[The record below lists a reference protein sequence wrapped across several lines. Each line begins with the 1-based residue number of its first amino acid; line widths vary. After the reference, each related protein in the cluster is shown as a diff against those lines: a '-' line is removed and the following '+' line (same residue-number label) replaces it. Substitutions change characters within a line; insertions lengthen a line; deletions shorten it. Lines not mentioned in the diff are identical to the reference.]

1 MIRKLITLVLTC
13 SALAFATASATA
25 AVDVNQ
31 ASRADLETVKGIG
44 PALSGK
50 ILQARDSGNFKNW
63 DDLVDRVGGVG
74 PGNAARFSQAGL
86 TVGGAA
92 FDGKA
97 PAASKE
103 MPKEMPK
110 TAGKSSNK
118 ALDKTV
124 GQSPDSTTE
133 KKAKRAATAEG
144 VTR

>member
-13 SALAFATASATA
+13 SALAFAAASAAA

-50 ILQARDSGNFKNW
+50 ILQARDSGSFKNW

-74 PGNAARFSQAGL
+74 PGNATRFSQAGL

-92 FDGKA
+92 FEGKA
-97 PAASKE
+97 PTASKDTG
-103 MPKEMPK
+103 KNTNK
-110 TAGKSSNK
+110 TASRATDKSDN
-118 ALDKTV
+118 AARDGVDK
-124 GQSPDSTTE
+124 GTE
-133 KKAKRAATAEG
+133 KKAKRTASGES